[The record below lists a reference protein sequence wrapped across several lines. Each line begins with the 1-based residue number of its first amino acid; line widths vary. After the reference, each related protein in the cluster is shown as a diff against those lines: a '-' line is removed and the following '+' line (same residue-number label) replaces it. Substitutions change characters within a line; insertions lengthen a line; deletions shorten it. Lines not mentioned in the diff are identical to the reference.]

1 MGQGC
6 ELLTCRQYCN
16 EGVKVP
22 HMSELSAKVRSA
34 LDAAVAA
41 IGGSARE
48 GQIEMAE
55 AVANALTDRHHLMVQ
70 AGTGTGKSLAYLI
83 PALVHGRKVLVATAT
98 LALQRQLVD
107 RDLPAVVPALEKVL
121 GRSIT
126 FGIYKGVGNYICLQ
140 KMNADEVDPD
150 GELLLES
157 SYLEK
162 DAKRLI
168 AWAKTPGVS
177 GDRDDAPEIDRRV
190 WAANSL
196 SGRECVGAD
205 ACAWGAQC
213 FSAKAKLKAQEADVV
228 VTNHTL
234 LAIEIV
240 DAHPILPECDAVVL
254 DEAHEFMDRTTQA
267 VTEELTAARVQRAA
281 AMARKYLPGKV
292 SDTLTSAGD
301 SFDDAMSDYG
311 EQMKSEFGSNGRL
324 DEIPSSL
331 EAPIRRLKEAATA
344 LVQLIAADDGIVDPD
359 ENAERARVRGAV
371 NEIATTAG
379 KLLKMGDEHV
389 LWYEPTFSTLH
400 LAPLSVSQVLRSN
413 LLTRKPVI
421 ATSAT
426 LTVGNSFDAM
436 ARSIGFLVGAD
447 GDEEVGNDQID
458 PANVQ
463 MLDVGSPFDFANQG
477 VLYLPKHLP
486 EPGREGPS
494 QEALDELGELIDA
507 AGCRTLAL
515 FSSWRGVE
523 AADAHLRKV
532 LVDLPISI
540 ITQKRGDAVGPL
552 VERFAKDETSILL
565 GTISLWQGVDV
576 PGNSCILVAIDRI
589 PFPRP
594 DEPVMSARSS
604 QADASGGSGFM
615 QVSVPRA
622 ALLLAQG
629 TGRLIRSI
637 EDRGVVAI
645 LDSRIV
651 TKRYGSVLLNSMPPL
666 WRTSDGATVRDS
678 LRRLANSVAE

>member
-1 MGQGC
+1 
-6 ELLTCRQYCN
+6 
-16 EGVKVP
+16 
-22 HMSELSAKVRSA
+22 MSDLSAQVRNA

-41 IGGSARE
+41 IGGAPRE

-70 AGTGTGKSLAYLI
+70 AGTGTGKSLAYLV

-98 LALQRQLVD
+98 LALQRQLVE

-121 GRSIT
+121 GREIT
-126 FGIYKGVGNYICLQ
+126 YGIYKGVGNYICLQ
-140 KMNADEVDPD
+140 KMNTEEPDPD
-150 GELLLES
+150 GEVLLEIS
-157 SYLEK
+157 HLGK
-162 DAKRLI
+162 DAQRLH

-177 GDRDDAPEIDRRV
+177 GDRDDAPDVDRRV

-205 ACAWGAQC
+205 VCNYGSQC
-213 FSAKAKLKAQEADVV
+213 FAAKAKLKAQSADVV
-228 VTNHTL
+228 ITNHTL

-240 DAHPILPECDAVVL
+240 DSHPILPERDAVIL

-267 VTEELTAARVQRAA
+267 VTEELTSARAIRAA
-281 AMARKYLPGKV
+281 AMARKHMPGKL
-292 SDTLTSAGD
+292 SDALTKAAD
-301 SFDDAMSDYG
+301 NFHDAMADYG
-311 EQMKSEFGSNGRL
+311 DQIRGDFSAQGRL
-324 DEIPSSL
+324 EEIPSSL
-331 EAPIRRLKEAATA
+331 EAPIRKVKDAAA
-344 LVQLIAADDGIVDPD
+344 AIVQIINADDEIVDSD
-359 ENAERARVRGAV
+359 AIAERARVKGAV
-371 NEIATTAG
+371 SEINTTCG
-379 KLLKMGDEHV
+379 KLLKMGNTHV

-400 LAPLSVSQVLRSN
+400 LAPLSVSEVLRTN
-413 LLTRKPVI
+413 LLTKTPVI

-426 LTVGNSFDAM
+426 LTVGNGFDAM
-436 ARSIGFLVGAD
+436 ARSIGFVVGSDADSESED
-447 GDEEVGNDQID
+447 GDID

-477 VLYLPKHLP
+477 VLYMPKHLP
-486 EPGREGPS
+486 EPGRDGPS
-494 QEALDELGELIDA
+494 QEVLTELGELIDA
-507 AGCRTLAL
+507 AGGRTLAL

-523 AADAHLRKV
+523 AADAHLRDV
-532 LVDLPISI
+532 LKELPITI

-565 GTISLWQGVDV
+565 GTMSLWQGVDV

-594 DEPVMSARSS
+594 DEPVMSARASL
-604 QADASGGSGFM
+604 ADAAGGSGFM
-615 QVSVPRA
+615 QVSLPRA

-629 TGRLIRSI
+629 TGRLIRSVD
-637 EDRGVVAI
+637 DRGVVAI

-666 WRTSDGATVRDS
+666 WRTSDGEVVRES
-678 LRRLANSVAE
+678 LRRLNKEL

>member
-1 MGQGC
+1 
-6 ELLTCRQYCN
+6 
-16 EGVKVP
+16 
-22 HMSELSAKVRSA
+22 MSELSAQVRKA
-34 LDAAVAA
+34 LDAAVEA
-41 IGGSARE
+41 IGGATRE

-70 AGTGTGKSLAYLI
+70 AGTGTGKSLAYI
-83 PALVHGRKVLVATAT
+83 VPALVHGRKVLVATAT
-98 LALQRQLVD
+98 LALQRQLVE
-107 RDLPAVVPALEKVL
+107 RDLPAVVPALEKAL
-121 GRSIT
+121 GRPIT
-126 FGIYKGVGNYICLQ
+126 YGIYKGVGNYVCLQ
-140 KMNADEVDPD
+140 KMNADDADPD
-150 GELLLES
+150 GELVLES

-177 GDRDDAPEIDRRV
+177 GDRDDAPEVDRRV

-205 ACAWGAQC
+205 VCAWGAQC
-213 FSAKAKLKAQEADVV
+213 FAAKAKAKAQEADVV

-240 DAHPILPECDAVVL
+240 DSHPILPERDAVIL

-267 VTEELTAARVQRAA
+267 VTEELTSGRVQRAA
-281 AMARKYLPGKV
+281 AMARKYSPGKP
-292 SDTLTSAGD
+292 SDALTKAAD
-301 SFDDAMSDYG
+301 SFHDAMADYG
-311 EQMKSEFGSNGRL
+311 ESVKSDFNSQGRL
-324 DEIPSSL
+324 EDIPSML
-331 EAPIRRLKEAATA
+331 EAPIRKLKESATA
-344 LVQLIAADDGIVDPD
+344 FVQVLTADDEIIDPD
-359 ENAERARVRGAV
+359 ANAERARVKGAV
-371 NEIATTAG
+371 QEIATTAG
-379 KLLKMGDEHV
+379 KLLKMGNEHV

-400 LAPLSVSQVLRSN
+400 LAPLSVSHVLRSN
-413 LLTRKPVI
+413 LLTKAPVI

-426 LTVGNSFDAM
+426 LTVGNNFDAM
-436 ARSIGFLVGAD
+436 ARSIGFVVGTD
-447 GDEEVGNDQID
+447 TEVETESGDID

-486 EPGREGPS
+486 EPGRDGPS
-494 QEALDELGELIDA
+494 KEVLEELGELIDA
-507 AGCRTLAL
+507 AGGRTLAL

-523 AADAHLRKV
+523 AADAHLREV
-532 LVDLPISI
+532 LVDLPITI

-565 GTISLWQGVDV
+565 GTMSLWQGVDV

-604 QADASGGSGFM
+604 MADASGGSGFM

-637 EDRGVVAI
+637 DDRGVVAI

-651 TKRYGSVLLNSMPPL
+651 TKRYGSTLLNSMPPL
-666 WRTSDGATVRDS
+666 WRTSDGAVVRES
-678 LRRLANSVAE
+678 LRRLASTVDE